1 MYRQGAPVSNHLT
14 RRNSPGLPARA
25 RGFTLVEIAIVLVI
39 IGLLIG
45 SILKGQ
51 EMINSARV
59 RTLADTT
66 MQTTAAYFGFV
77 DRYRQVPGDWAP
89 VNATAAIG
97 STISTGGN
105 EDGAI
110 DHVVDAWSEP
120 TGMWEQLSAA
130 GFVQGAYQG
139 TATEPAAGDNAA
151 PENPFNGLVLVGRT
165 PDYVDPVGDPP
176 PARRHVVVGK
186 FVPVDL
192 MQELDIKIDDG
203 VPSRGDLRVAE
214 QDATIFA
221 GTFDWGG
228 YGAADCTVDVAGTL
242 AWDITNDAQDCNGV
256 FFF

>member
-1 MYRQGAPVSNHLT
+1 MCTGHIAAPATLGGRRSMGASG
-14 RRNSPGLPARA
+14 RES
-25 RGFTLVEIAIVLVI
+25 GFTLVEIAIVLVI

-77 DRYRQVPGDWAP
+77 DRFRQVPGDWSAA
-89 VNATAAIG
+89 NATTAIG
-97 STISTGGN
+97 AVIATGGN

-110 DHVVDAWSEP
+110 DHVVDTWSEP

-130 GFVQGAYQG
+130 GFVQGAYIG
-139 TATEPAAGDNAA
+139 AATEPTAGSNSA

-165 PDYVDPVGDPP
+165 PDYVDPVASPP
-176 PARRHVVVGK
+176 PARRYVLVGK

-192 MQELDIKIDDG
+192 MQELDTKIDDG
-203 VPSRGDLRVAE
+203 KPETGDLRVTTQA
-214 QDATIFA
+214 ATIFA
-221 GTFDWGG
+221 GTNNWGG
-228 YGAADCTVDVAGTL
+228 YGAVACTATVSGAVV
-242 AWDITNDAQDCNGV
+242 WDITSGPQDCNGV